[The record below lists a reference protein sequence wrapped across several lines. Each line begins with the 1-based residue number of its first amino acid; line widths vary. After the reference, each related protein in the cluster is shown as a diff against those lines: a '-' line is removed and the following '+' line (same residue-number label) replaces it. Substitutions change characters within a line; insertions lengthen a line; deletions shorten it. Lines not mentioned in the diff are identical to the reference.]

1 MSERA
6 SLPTIGPL
14 LWYRE
19 PKAAIAWL
27 EQAFG
32 FETRIVVEGAD
43 GGVVHSELTL
53 GDGYIM
59 VVGPPR
65 GKAVSPAAFGGRA
78 TASVHVQL
86 KDGLD
91 AHCARARAA
100 GAVIDREPEDQP
112 YGDRVYTCADLEDHP
127 WSFGQTVQAMTATEM
142 ADATGHKIHEKKEP
156 AHG

>member
-14 LWYRE
+14 LWYRD

-27 EQAFG
+27 ERAFG
-32 FETRIVVEGAD
+32 FETRMIVESGD
-43 GGVVHSELTL
+43 GGVIHSELTL

-59 VVGPPR
+59 VVGPPG
-65 GKAVSPAAFGGRA
+65 GKAVSPASFGGRH
-78 TASVHVQL
+78 TQSVHVQL

-91 AHCARARAA
+91 AHCERARAA
-100 GAVIDREPEDQP
+100 GAAIDREPATQP

-127 WSFGQTVQAMTATEM
+127 WSFGQTVTVMSAAEM
-142 ADATGHKIHEKKEP
+142 EQATGHKIHE
-156 AHG
+156 ATHG